1 MTYTYEN
8 TFYSER
14 THSIVRE
21 RESAR
26 ERERDTVLLNIFRV
40 ENKIRELAN

>member
-1 MTYTYEN
+1 MCALCMRALGGPQRE
-8 TFYSER
+8 
-14 THSIVRE
+14 RE